1 MSVDAM
7 ISVIIPVYNVEN
19 TLIQCVDS
27 ILNQSYKDFELILI
41 NDGSSDNS
49 SRICDEYEKED
60 SRVRVIH
67 KQMNEG
73 VSSARNMGLEIAEG
87 TYITFVDSDDY
98 VETEYLQELID
109 TFQKGDVDVVYMA
122 YNRITVSNEKITYN
136 LPSLK
141 NVFIDDLVALSEK
154 DMFGYTWIKAIRKE
168 FIGDIRFNETLNLYE
183 DEVFTCEL
191 FAKKGNIA
199 RVNKPIYNYVQNVGS
214 LVYRTR
220 KDYYKNCEAV
230 YHAWK
235 NLLPMD
241 QEKYKKL
248 LQNKGNHMARV
259 CKYYGLEKKVNPF
272 LFFRELEKCDFIQME
287 DLNDPFI
294 NDLKRGKWIK
304 VWWEILRYRLI
315 NFMKKTEIRS

>member
-1 MSVDAM
+1 M

-19 TLIQCVDS
+19 TLIRCVDS
-27 ILNQSYKDFELILI
+27 ILNQSYKKFELILI
-41 NDGSSDNS
+41 DDGSSDNS

-67 KQMNEG
+67 KKTNEG

-109 TFQKGDVDVVYMA
+109 IFQKDGDVDVVYME
-122 YNRITVSNEKITYN
+122 YNRVTAGDEKIPHN
-136 LPSLK
+136 LPNLK
-141 NVFIDDLVALSEK
+141 KVFIDDLVTLSEK
-154 DMFGYTWIKAIRKE
+154 DMFGYPWIKAIRKE
-168 FIGDIRFNETLNLYE
+168 FIGDIRFDETLDLYE

-191 FAKKGNIA
+191 FAKKGSVA

-235 NLLPMD
+235 KLLPMD
-241 QEKYKKL
+241 QDKYKKI
-248 LQNKGNHMARV
+248 LQKKANHMARV

-272 LFFRELEKCDFIQME
+272 LFFRGLKKCDFIQME
-287 DLNDPFI
+287 DSSDLFI
-294 NDLKRGKWIK
+294 NDLKQEKWIK

-315 NFMKKTEIRS
+315 NFMRKN

>member
-19 TLIQCVDS
+19 TLMRCVDS

-41 NDGSSDNS
+41 DDGSNDNS
-49 SRICDEYEKED
+49 SRICDKYEKED

-67 KQMNEG
+67 KETNEG
-73 VSSARNMGLEIAEG
+73 VSSARNMGLDVAEG

-98 VETEYLQELID
+98 VETEYLQELIEA
-109 TFQKGDVDVVYMA
+109 FQNGKVDVVYME
-122 YNRITVSNEKITYN
+122 YNRITASDEKNTYS
-136 LPSLK
+136 LPTLK
-141 NVFIDDLVALSEK
+141 NVFIDDLVKLSET

-168 FIGDIRFNETLNLYE
+168 FIGDIRFNETLDLYE

-191 FAKKGNIA
+191 FAKKGSIA
-199 RVNKPIYNYVQNVGS
+199 KVNKPIYNYVQSAGS

-220 KDYYKNCEAV
+220 KEYYKNCEAI

-235 NLLPMD
+235 NLLPTD
-241 QEKYKKL
+241 QEEYKRV
-248 LQNKGNHMARV
+248 LQNKANHMARV

-272 LFFRELEKCDFIQME
+272 SFFRGLVKCDFIRME
-287 DLNDPFI
+287 DLNDSFI
-294 NDLKRGKWIK
+294 NDLKQGKWIT

-315 NFMKKTEIRS
+315 NFMKKN